1 MPSCRAQRSGLSRV
15 RTPSIPLQDPQGL
28 SADGGCRG
36 VATQAHQGQ
45 ARIWSKIDLSAY
57 SGLDLLNRY
66 RDLFLSLI
74 NNQS

>member
-1 MPSCRAQRSGLSRV
+1 VSLLRHIRV
-15 RTPSIPLQDPQGL
+15 KLEYG
-28 SADGGCRG
+28 A
-36 VATQAHQGQ
+36 
-45 ARIWSKIDLSAY
+45 WSKIDLSAY